1 MEELDFFEEICLTSL
16 YATKAVKFAAVVD
29 SNGKMVT
36 GRFSKFQGCECS
48 MNMDNGSKCSGG
60 SYSFYHHYL
69 IPALN
74 DKAPICW
81 LDWST
86 NKSHFVITEIANREE
101 DSNNNNNN
109 NSGKVLLAVTPLT
122 ETKDKFLCIY
132 LQMPSQSSNQQQQIM
147 SRLCDAIQ

>member
-36 GRFSKFQGCECS
+36 GKFSKFHGCECS
-48 MNMDNGSKCSGG
+48 MKIDNGSKCVGG
-60 SYSFYHHYL
+60 GFSFYHHYL

-86 NKSHFVITEIANREE
+86 NKSHFELTEISNREE
-101 DSNNNNNN
+101 DNHNSN

-132 LQMPSQSSNQQQQIM
+132 LQMPSQSSNQRQQIM

>member
-36 GRFSKFQGCECS
+36 GKFSKFHGRECS
-48 MNMDNGSKCSGG
+48 LDMDNGSKCSGG

-69 IPALN
+69 IPTLN

-86 NKSHFVITEIANREE
+86 NKSHFEITEIANREE
-101 DSNNNNNN
+101 DNNN
-109 NSGKVLLAVTPLT
+109 NSKMLLAVTPLT

-132 LQMPSQSSNQQQQIM
+132 LQMPSQTTSQHQQII

>member
-36 GRFSKFQGCECS
+36 GKFSKFHGRECS
-48 MNMDNGSKCSGG
+48 LDMDYGSKCSGG

-69 IPALN
+69 IPTLN

-86 NKSHFVITEIANREE
+86 NKSHFEITEIANREE
-101 DSNNNNNN
+101 DNNN
-109 NSGKVLLAVTPLT
+109 NSKMLLAVTPLT

-132 LQMPSQSSNQQQQIM
+132 LQMPTQTTSQHQQIM

>member
-36 GRFSKFQGCECS
+36 GKFSKFHGCECS
-48 MNMDNGSKCSGG
+48 MSMDNGSKCVGG
-60 SYSFYHHYL
+60 GYSFYHHYL

-86 NKSHFVITEIANREE
+86 NKSHFEVTEIANREE
-101 DSNNNNNN
+101 DNNN

-132 LQMPSQSSNQQQQIM
+132 LQMPSQSSNQRQQIM

>member
-36 GRFSKFQGCECS
+36 GKFSKFHGCECS
-48 MNMDNGSKCSGG
+48 MKIDNGSKCVGG
-60 SYSFYHHYL
+60 GFSFYHHYL

-74 DKAPICW
+74 DKAPIRW

-86 NKSHFVITEIANREE
+86 NKSHFELTEISNREE
-101 DSNNNNNN
+101 DNHNSN

-132 LQMPSQSSNQQQQIM
+132 LQMPSQSSNQRQQIM

>member
-36 GRFSKFQGCECS
+36 GKFSKFHGCECS
-48 MNMDNGSKCSGG
+48 MKIDNGSKCVEGG
-60 SYSFYHHYL
+60 FSFYHHYL

-86 NKSHFVITEIANREE
+86 NKSHFELTEISNREE
-101 DSNNNNNN
+101 DNHNSN

-132 LQMPSQSSNQQQQIM
+132 LQMPAQSSNQRQQIM